1 MTKEENECAERAFYA
16 EVDKLG
22 RTPRTKNYFAGKE
35 WVPIWDLDRKR
46 QGAKYDVDTEGSV
59 TE

>member
-1 MTKEENECAERAFYA
+1 MTDENEKAFYA

-22 RTPRTKNYFAGKE
+22 RQPRTKNYFAGKE
-35 WVPIWDLDRKR
+35 WTPIWDLDRKR
-46 QGAKYDVDTEGSV
+46 QGAKYDTSKDGNV

>member
-1 MTKEENECAERAFYA
+1 MTDDNEKAFYA

-22 RTPRTKNYFAGKE
+22 RQPRAKNYFAGKE

-46 QGAKYDVDTEGSV
+46 LGAKYDTSKDGLPTE
-59 TE
+59 